1 MFNKIDGLLGQSL
14 RDKTAL
20 LHGIIPA
27 ATLEGLRKGCLVV
40 PYEVLLQQIDKK
52 TNDELTVSELRYLDE
67 GRLLI
72 AVRHETYGEA
82 VIYAKPLEFSVTLE
96 DAMMLWQ
103 IEIGELK
110 ANSVKNKLLARIVEW
125 FPERVLNHLLDE
137 KSLGDLETKVLEDN
151 TVQVEMT
158 RYVQNLPLAQK
169 KLPIINQSPLAWIN
183 LSELSAGPDGL
194 SIKCALKRF

>member
-1 MFNKIDGLLGQSL
+1 MPRGG
-14 RDKTAL
+14 
-20 LHGIIPA
+20 G
-27 ATLEGLRKGCLVV
+27 
-40 PYEVLLQQIDKK
+40 
-52 TNDELTVSELRYLDE
+52 
-67 GRLLI
+67 
-72 AVRHETYGEA
+72 
-82 VIYAKPLEFSVTLE
+82 
-96 DAMMLWQ
+96 AMMLWQ

-183 LSELSAGPDGL
+183 LSELSAGPEGL